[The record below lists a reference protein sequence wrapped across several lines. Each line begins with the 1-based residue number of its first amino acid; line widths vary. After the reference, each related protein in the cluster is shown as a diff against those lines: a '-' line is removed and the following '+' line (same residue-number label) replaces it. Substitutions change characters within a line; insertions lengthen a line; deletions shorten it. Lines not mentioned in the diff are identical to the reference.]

1 MTNPEINLQDAQR
14 IIVPSGRDYERCL
27 DAFEAEFGVE
37 APRFTDR
44 SLTLN
49 VGDTLYTKIK
59 GKDVPSYI
67 SQGFA
72 DVGLTGTDVC
82 EEQIP
87 EKSNLLYRAIGAPM
101 CSFNLLLPN
110 DDYDKLTTRLADTDS
125 EPVRVVTSYPR
136 FLQRCIDRTRA
147 SDQPLNIAID
157 RFKPSGSVEA
167 LPGWISEAAADIVE
181 TGETAEF
188 NGLRIGYKLADVS
201 PAIVWRDPTKPAEAL
216 NPSSFSVDATLS
228 QRVEQSNDPGVTSYT
243 IERLRDPNQ
252 ALKDYGEEAAEY
264 LDAVIRGSDKAPEEL
279 ADLIFSG
286 LVLSRAN
293 GGQVELADAVRILE
307 NRNNQSSF
315 IQE

>member
-1 MTNPEINLQDAQR
+1 MTNPEINLQAAR
-14 IIVPSGRDYERCL
+14 VIVPSGRDYERCL
-27 DAFEAEFGVE
+27 DAYEAEFGVE
-37 APRFTDR
+37 IPRFSDR

-59 GKDVPSYI
+59 GKDVPAYV

-110 DDYDKLTTRLADTDS
+110 DDYDGLAARLTDQNAR
-125 EPVRVVTSYPR
+125 PVNVVTSYPR
-136 FLQRCIDRTRA
+136 FLQRCIERA
-147 SDQPLNIAID
+147 REVDQPLNIAID

-188 NGLRIGYKLADVS
+188 NGLSIGYKLADVS
-201 PAIVWRDPTKPAEAL
+201 PAIVWRDPTKPPEPL
-216 NPSSFSVDATLS
+216 NQSSFGVDATSS
-228 QRVEQSNDPGVTSYT
+228 QRAKQSSDPSITSYS
-243 IERLRDPNQ
+243 IERLRSPNQ

-264 LDAVIRGSDKAPEEL
+264 LDAVIRRSDKAGEEL
-279 ADLIFSG
+279 ADLIFAG

-293 GGQVELADAVRILE
+293 GGELELADAIRILE
-307 NRNNQSSF
+307 IRNAQSSLKR
-315 IQE
+315 E

>member
-1 MTNPEINLQDAQR
+1 MTNPEIILDNAQR
-14 IIVPSGRDYERCL
+14 VIVPSGRDYERCL

-44 SLTLN
+44 SLTLGA
-49 VGDTLYTKIK
+49 GDTLYTKVK
-59 GKDVPSYI
+59 GKDVPAYI

-72 DVGLTGTDVC
+72 EIGLTGTDVC

-87 EKSNLLYRAIGAPM
+87 QKSNLLYKAIGEPM

-110 DDYDKLTTRLADTDS
+110 DDYEDLTNRLVDPNPD
-125 EPVRVVTSYPR
+125 PVRVVTSYPR
-136 FLQRCIDRTRA
+136 FLQRCIERA
-147 SDQPLNIAID
+147 RQVDQPLNIAVES
-157 RFKPSGSVEA
+157 FKPSGSVEA

-201 PAIVWRDPTKPAEAL
+201 PAIVWRDPAKPAEPL
-216 NPSSFSVDATLS
+216 NQSSFNVDATLNE
-228 QRVEQSNDPGVTSYT
+228 RVKQSDNPDITSYT
-243 IERLRDPNQ
+243 IERLRNPNQ

-264 LDAVIRGSDKAPEEL
+264 LDAVIRRSNKAPEEL
-279 ADLIFSG
+279 ADLIFSA

-293 GGQVELADAVRILE
+293 KGQVELTDAIRILE
-307 NRNNQSSF
+307 DRNNQSSLR
-315 IQE
+315 QG